1 MIDWVTAKIPFPH
14 PPIKAG
20 LRIDVCPNGEV
31 ERTLAKR
38 LQVRGSH
45 EASISVRSYGA
56 EDQNLASHLLIDG
69 NPSKFLQGHNAFGS
83 DDLISLITD
92 TVRKIAKALELNI
105 ASSSLKHIEQGDY
118 EISRLD
124 INYSWQLPSR
134 GDVRAWIRAAE
145 FKSKTRHGRPS
156 SRSGTLYWG
165 KHSKRWSLKAY
176 SKGDELEST
185 KAHRLPIGLED
196 TPIKGWT
203 DNKLRIELTLR
214 SNQLREMNAHLA
226 SYWTEQNI
234 KQTYDEYIGK
244 LEMNEQMAL
253 SSKQLLEL
261 PNKLRSTYI
270 LWSSGH
276 DLRSTLPKN
285 TYYRHRRELLEY
297 NIDINIRVDQT
308 DTTNVVPLV
317 KVLEAVPC
325 NVPHWA
331 FEKKL
336 VHQSARRAIC

>member
-92 TVRKIAKALELNI
+92 TVKKIAKALELNI

-145 FKSKTRHGRPS
+145 FKSTTRHGRPS
-156 SRSGTLYWG
+156 SRS
-165 KHSKRWSLKAY
+165 
-176 SKGDELEST
+176 
-185 KAHRLPIGLED
+185 
-196 TPIKGWT
+196 
-203 DNKLRIELTLR
+203 
-214 SNQLREMNAHLA
+214 
-226 SYWTEQNI
+226 
-234 KQTYDEYIGK
+234 
-244 LEMNEQMAL
+244 
-253 SSKQLLEL
+253 
-261 PNKLRSTYI
+261 
-270 LWSSGH
+270 
-276 DLRSTLPKN
+276 
-285 TYYRHRRELLEY
+285 
-297 NIDINIRVDQT
+297 
-308 DTTNVVPLV
+308 
-317 KVLEAVPC
+317 
-325 NVPHWA
+325 
-331 FEKKL
+331 
-336 VHQSARRAIC
+336 